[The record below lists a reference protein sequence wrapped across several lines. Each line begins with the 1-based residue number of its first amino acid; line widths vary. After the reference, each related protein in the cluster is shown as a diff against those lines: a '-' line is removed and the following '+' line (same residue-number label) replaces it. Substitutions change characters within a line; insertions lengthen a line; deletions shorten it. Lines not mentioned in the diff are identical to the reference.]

1 MDRDLGSRS
10 DDEVTYFE
18 QRALLAEEIEIKDD
32 DDLDRFE
39 AVKGDTRVF
48 SLSEYFAFF
57 VMGLPMMWIWSMII
71 QAAPYFQRRFAANA
85 TILRYFQASYLVFF
99 ATTMFL
105 TTVHLNRQ
113 REQPMYTHRLW
124 RALCGYVAVATLLML
139 SAFEMLH
146 VRAEIYYPFTLVMV
160 VMTGMANGLSQN
172 AAFAFAAGFGRTEYA
187 PAVMTGEAL
196 AGFIPSSIEIISA
209 LAFPTA
215 YFDAD
220 ISGHSQMSSLTI
232 GYFFSALLVGLASL
246 GALAFLIPRSGARPP
261 FKAYEMT
268 SVWAR
273 WSSTLKWPALAN
285 FSCLCISSVSS
296 VFVTKITSVVPKD
309 GAPTLLRPEAF
320 IPLSIVLWNIGDFLG
335 SLVAVSSRFLIR
347 RPFLI
352 FVLSLARIGFIP
364 MYLMCNIDERGSFAG
379 DWFYLICVQFMFGVT
394 HGWLSGASMM
404 GVPVWVPEEDREEA
418 GAFMGMTLVTGLVA
432 GSILGLIVSRV

>member
-1 MDRDLGSRS
+1 MDRDLELRS
-10 DDEVTYFE
+10 DDEGNEFE
-18 QRALLAEEIEIKDD
+18 QRALLAGEIEIKDD
-32 DDLDRFE
+32 EDLDRFE

-85 TILRYFQASYLVFF
+85 AILRYFQASYLVFF

-105 TTVHLNRQ
+105 TTIYLNRQ

-124 RALCGYVAVATLLML
+124 RALCGYVAVATLLMV
-139 SAFEMLH
+139 SAIDMFY
-146 VRAEIYYPFTLVMV
+146 VRAEFYYPFTLIMV

-196 AGFIPSSIEIISA
+196 AGFIPSSIEIVSA

-220 ISGHSQMSSLTI
+220 VSGNSQASSLTI
-232 GYFFSALLVGLASL
+232 GYFFSALLVGGASL

-261 FKAYEMT
+261 FRAYEMT

-296 VFVTKITSVVPKD
+296 VFVTKITSVVPID

-335 SLVAVSSRFLIR
+335 SLIAVSSRFLIR

-352 FVLSLARIGFIP
+352 FVLSLARIVFIP
-364 MYLMCNIDERGSFAG
+364 MYLMCNIDDRGSFAG
-379 DWFYLICVQFMFGVT
+379 DWFYLICVQLFFGVT

-432 GSILGLIVSRV
+432 GSILGLVVSRV

>member
-1 MDRDLGSRS
+1 MDRDFESPS
-10 DDEVTYFE
+10 DDEGRHFE
-18 QRALLAEEIEIKDD
+18 QRALLAGETEIKDD

-39 AVKGDTRVF
+39 AVKGDSRVF

-57 VMGLPMMWIWSMII
+57 TMGLPMMWIWSMII

-85 TILRYFQASYLVFF
+85 TILRYFQASFLVFF

-105 TTVHLNRQ
+105 TTVYLNRQ
-113 REQPMYTHRLW
+113 REQPMYTHRLK
-124 RALCGYVAVATLLML
+124 RALCGYVAVASLLML
-139 SAFEMLH
+139 SAVELVN

-160 VMTGMANGLSQN
+160 VMTGVANGLSQN

-209 LAFPTA
+209 LVFPTA
-215 YFDAD
+215 YFDTETTGN
-220 ISGHSQMSSLTI
+220 SKMSSLTI
-232 GYFFSALLVGLASL
+232 GYFFSALVVGLASL
-246 GALAFLIPRSGARPP
+246 GALGFLIPRSGARPA

-296 VFVTKITSVVPKD
+296 VFVTKITSVVPRD

-335 SLVAVSSRFLIR
+335 SLGAVSSRFLIR

-352 FVLSLARIGFIP
+352 FVLSLARIAFIP

-379 DWFYLICVQFMFGVT
+379 DWFYLVCVQFMFGVT

-418 GAFMGMTLVTGLVA
+418 GAFMGMTLVSGLVA